1 MKKSRNIRYLTS
13 EGIKNIG
20 INRLMSVA
28 SIAVLMSCLV
38 MIGAAVLIYLNVDT
52 LLQNI
57 EDQNIIMVFVDVGAD
72 EDTVKNVESQIE
84 KMDNIQSCEFV
95 SKAEAYNKVLESLG
109 KNASLLSDSD
119 DSFLPDGFRLTVKD
133 MEQFAATVSQLQSIE
148 HVLNVQQNTDLA
160 SKLSRVR
167 RAVSYIS
174 VCIIV
179 LLFAVSLFIIANT
192 VRITMFSRKLEI
204 SIMKAVGATNWF
216 IRWPFLVEGITI
228 GLISA
233 VLAFGVLYLI
243 YFLAS
248 DSLLA
253 IFGLLGNSLVDFWAY
268 AVYIAVGFVV
278 VSIVTGGIGSV
289 FSIGRYLKE
298 QGSVVLDEN

>member
-72 EDTVKNVESQIE
+72 EDTVKSVESQIE

-233 VLAFGVLYLI
+233 VLGFGVLYLI

-253 IFGLLGNSLVDFWAY
+253 IFGLLGNSLVDFWEY